1 MSEEKKIVELNDE
14 HLNKVN
20 GGSTGVDL
28 KNAKERKGRETSLLE
43 SKVPIFKAGKS
54 NKEAVK

>member
-1 MSEEKKIVELNDE
+1 MTEEKKIVELNDE

-43 SKVPIFKAGKS
+43 SKVPNFKVGKTF
-54 NKEAVK
+54 KEAIK